1 MIYRKVFCTLK
12 HHNPALEKNDLLELF
27 RLLIIEFYLKKSNF
41 EDKFSAKIEVR
52 GWMKTNTAAASFH
65 PRILSPKYAQMGS

>member
-52 GWMKTNTAAASFH
+52 G
-65 PRILSPKYAQMGS
+65 